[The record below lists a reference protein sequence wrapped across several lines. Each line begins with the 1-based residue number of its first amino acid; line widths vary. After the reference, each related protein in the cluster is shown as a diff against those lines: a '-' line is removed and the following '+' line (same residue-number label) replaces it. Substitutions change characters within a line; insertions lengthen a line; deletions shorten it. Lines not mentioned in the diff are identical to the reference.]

1 MMSSVMNVLKAIKKG
16 LVDVKAIRLFPTKP
30 LLFIDSRRVTGEK
43 PSLLVKSVYNEK
55 RGCHEVEIVFLGDY
69 HVAEP
74 DARPHVK
81 PYKDWRSFGLIV
93 LSLDQTKEL
102 MKVLE
107 RVVEI

>member
-1 MMSSVMNVLKAIKKG
+1 MMPSAMNVLKAIKKG

-43 PSLLVKSVYNEK
+43 PALLVKSIHNEK
-55 RGCHEVEIVFLGDY
+55 RRCHEVEIVFLGDY

-81 PYKDWRSFGLIV
+81 PYKDWLSFGLIV
-93 LSLDQTKEL
+93 LSLEEAKEL
-102 MKVLE
+102 IKVLE

>member
-1 MMSSVMNVLKAIKKG
+1 MNVLEAIKKG
-16 LVDVKAIRLFPTKP
+16 VVKVKAIRLFPTKP
-30 LLFIDSRRVTGEK
+30 LLFIDSRTETGEK
-43 PSLLVKSVYNEK
+43 PTLLIKSIRNEK

-81 PYKDWRSFGLIV
+81 PYKDWLSFGLIV
-93 LSLDQTKEL
+93 LSLDEAKEL
-102 MKVLE
+102 TKVLE